1 MDNAEH
7 TTITPRRLSLRDYQR
22 ELAERLRL
30 ADSARSASKLGVQVG
45 SETWLIDLVEAGEVI
60 PVPPIT
66 HVPLTQP
73 WFRGVANVRGNL
85 YSVVDFAA
93 FVGVSSVEL
102 TERSRL
108 VLLGERLRSAAALL
122 VDRSLGLRNP
132 DQLHARPMEGQ
143 AAWVRSQYNDAD
155 GGAWKELDV
164 AKLVQHE
171 QFLNPGHTA

>member
-1 MDNAEH
+1 MEK
-7 TTITPRRLSLRDYQR
+7 TPDRTSTPRLSLRDYQR

-66 HVPLTQP
+66 PVPLTRP

-93 FVGVSSVEL
+93 FVGVGAVEV
-102 TERSRL
+102 TERARL

-132 DQLHARPMEGQ
+132 DQLRARPMAGQ
-143 AAWVRSQYNDAD
+143 TAWVRAQYDDAD
-155 GGAWKELDV
+155 GTAWTELDV
-164 AKLVQHE
+164 RQLVQHE
-171 QFLNPGHTA
+171 QFLNPGHTV

>member
-1 MDNAEH
+1 MEN
-7 TTITPRRLSLRDYQR
+7 TPARTPTPRLSLRDYQR
-22 ELAERLRL
+22 ELAERLRQ

-45 SETWLIDLVEAGEVI
+45 AETWLIDLVEAGEVI

-66 HVPLTQP
+66 HVPLTRP

-93 FVGVSSVEL
+93 FVGVGSVEV
-102 TERSRL
+102 TERARL

-132 DQLHARPMEGQ
+132 DQLRARQLEGQ
-143 AAWVRSQYNDAD
+143 AAWVRAQYDDAD
-155 GGAWKELDV
+155 GTAWKELDV
-164 AKLVQHE
+164 RQLVQHE